1 LERGGLQKAP
11 ITTNLEAIAAGAV
24 SLAAVTG
31 GALPRSFHTAS
42 ELRQKTWQLV
52 CAKLCDADVGKQPNA
67 M

>member
-11 ITTNLEAIAAGAV
+11 ITTNLEAIAAGAPAH
-24 SLAAVTG
+24 S
-31 GALPRSFHTAS
+31 TAS
-42 ELRQKTWQLV
+42 ERCQKTWQLV